1 MSQIVESRFQRLG
14 SPELT
19 APSDALFA
27 RALAGLNVGLVIV
40 RDAERVAWLNNRAV
54 RFLGLPASDSV
65 GRPLGTLIKDVQLLK
80 FWHEATDANQPHDA
94 DVALTW
100 PERISLKAHA
110 APFEEDGEP
119 GWVVML
125 SDVTAERKVQLEL
138 SQAVANR
145 FLALTSGH
153 MPPEPVA
160 NLTHQELRVL
170 RMVGGG
176 MGNDE
181 IAVKMSISAS
191 TVRSH
196 LKSLYRKLS
205 IASRAEAVS
214 YAVRNNLV

>member
-1 MSQIVESRFQRLG
+1 MSQITESRLQRLG
-14 SPELT
+14 NPELT
-19 APSDALFA
+19 PPGDALFA
-27 RALAGLNVGLVIV
+27 RALASLNVGLVLL
-40 RDAERVAWLNNRAV
+40 RDAERVAWLNARAA
-54 RFLGLPASDSV
+54 RFLGVSANDSI

-80 FWHEATDANQPHDA
+80 FWHEATDSAQPHDA

-100 PERISLKAHA
+100 PERTLVKAHA
-110 APFEEDGEP
+110 APFQEDGEP

-125 SDVTAERKVQLEL
+125 SDVTAERKVQVEL

-145 FLALTSGH
+145 LLALTSGH

-176 MGNDE
+176 IGNDE
-181 IAVKMSISAS
+181 IAVKMNISAS

-214 YAVRNNLV
+214 YAVRHNLV